1 MQDIIST
8 PLGRELIGVYDAI
21 SEPESINPISLILD
35 QIGAYKVGIIVPP
48 RVALSQNFIPT
59 MSVAFEILNEEGS
72 KVLDHIWRQYL
83 PESLRQ
89 GRFQLAPSSV
99 VGGKGLGDIQQ
110 GLDKLKAG
118 VSG

>member
-1 MQDIIST
+1 MT
-8 PLGRELIGVYDAI
+8 A
-21 SEPESINPISLILD
+21 
-35 QIGAYKVGIIVPP
+35 
-48 RVALSQNFIPT
+48 
-59 MSVAFEILNEEGS
+59 VAFEILNEEGS